1 MKISNQE
8 IRRSVKSDRIHF
20 LVFDE
25 LGYFIPKSVKFK
37 LDYFG
42 KSLTIQGI
50 SFNDWAK
57 EMLENK
63 LVISSSKVLLPRFFE
78 HIQGGEESVLIV
90 ENTEMEYITKTL
102 FKILETI
109 LPEYQLNYLE
119 YD

>member
-25 LGYFIPKSVKFK
+25 LGYFVPKSVKFK

-42 KSLTIQGI
+42 NELSIQGI
-50 SFNDWAK
+50 SFNDWSK
-57 EMLENK
+57 EILENK
-63 LVISSSKVLLPRFFE
+63 LVVSSSKLLLSTYFE

-90 ENTEMEYITKTL
+90 ENTEMEYITRTL
-102 FKILETI
+102 FQILEKI